1 MTTSRHTHL
10 VLKSFSGSCCAVSSP
25 LSFKCLK
32 EKSRAF
38 LEGCDILLG
47 TRSKPRVRGIKGWR
61 NLPSALASKSS
72 QENCFC
78 LPGLDKSINL
88 SLCFPSFL
96 RASSQFF
103 CTNTSQCWARVIDRR
118 LSAIIWE
125 ENLSLPSFSALN
137 CTYQHN
143 LKGGNW
149 PYSLSILP
157 LVMLSLL
164 LLTGLTD
171 TSLKVTDWC
180 HHLPL
185 RPFSLSLHSLQWCS
199 STFFSVPSPASTK
212 SQHKHPRVT
221 WDCPCNDGQAWLY
234 NLQVAVQNENVG
246 ALLKKGK
253 KEPYVDFVTPWVMGE
268 GSSSRFSLL
277 GLL

>member
-10 VLKSFSGSCCAVSSP
+10 VLKSFSGSCCAVLSP
-25 LSFKCLK
+25 LPFKCLK
-32 EKSRAF
+32 QKSRAF
-38 LEGCDILLG
+38 QGGCDILLG
-47 TRSKPRVRGIKGWR
+47 TSSKPRVRGIKDWR
-61 NLPSALASKSS
+61 NLPSALTSKSS

-88 SLCFPSFL
+88 SLCFPNFL
-96 RASSQFF
+96 GASSQLF
-103 CTNTSQCWARVIDRR
+103 CTNTSQYWARVIDRR

-137 CTYQHN
+137 CSYQHN
-143 LKGGNW
+143 LKGGNCLY
-149 PYSLSILP
+149 PLSILP

-164 LLTGLTD
+164 LLTGCTV

-199 STFFSVPSPASTK
+199 CTFFSVSSPASIK
-212 SQHKHPRVT
+212 SQQKHPRAT
-221 WDCPCNDGQAWLY
+221 WDHPCNDGQAWLY

-246 ALLKKGK
+246 ALLKKQDK
-253 KEPYVDFVTPWVMGE
+253 KNHMLILSCHE
-268 GSSSRFSLL
+268 
-277 GLL
+277 